1 MSFPITS
8 NKKETRLSHFHGE
21 TNEKKNSLKIQK
33 HEYLVHTWS
42 DKALKGTNCKS
53 GIAKHLGIEG
63 SLEITL
69 TVPLKDHLL
78 KYKYFK
84 STYNQSYG
92 LKRLDRN

>member
-1 MSFPITS
+1 MRFPITYR
-8 NKKETRLSHFHGE
+8 KKETCWSHFH
-21 TNEKKNSLKIQK
+21 KKPQMKINSLKIQK

-69 TVPLKDHLL
+69 TDHLL
-78 KYKYFK
+78 KYKYFN